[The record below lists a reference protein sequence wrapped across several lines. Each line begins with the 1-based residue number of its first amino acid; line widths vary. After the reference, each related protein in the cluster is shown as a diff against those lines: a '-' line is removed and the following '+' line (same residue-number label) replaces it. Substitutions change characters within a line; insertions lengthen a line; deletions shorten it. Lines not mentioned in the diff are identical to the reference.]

1 MLKMFKL
8 AFAISKHTK
17 EAADHYK
24 NPLYKPIEVS
34 IAGMQLEPQVL
45 NVCHSLHNSAMYLLG
60 TTDEVTAHVL
70 THYFDK
76 YITDMEK
83 IDDIKNNVKRGNEDF
98 PWAT

>member
-17 EAADHYK
+17 QAADHYK
-24 NPLYKPIEVS
+24 NPLYKPVEVN
-34 IAGMQLEPQVL
+34 IAEMPLDAQVL

-60 TTDEVTAHVL
+60 TTDEVTALVL
-70 THYFDK
+70 SHYFHK
-76 YITDMEK
+76 YLTDMEK
-83 IDDIKNNVKRGNEDF
+83 IDDIKNNVQRGNEDF